1 MGATGYQVL
10 RYMAILKAAQA
21 FGLGRREIETVA
33 GRFDPRDPR
42 CDELADA
49 FADLILDRWQTGEC
63 SGLAGTGSRGRSD
76 P

>member
-1 MGATGYQVL
+1 MEATGYQVL

-21 FGLGRREIETVA
+21 FGLDQREIEAVA

-42 CDELADA
+42 CDALADA
-49 FADLILDRWQTGEC
+49 FADLILVRWQTGEC
-63 SGLAGTGSRGRSD
+63 SGLAGTGSPGRSG